1 MMKAGIEVAA
11 LTLAELR
18 ADHTGS
24 LIEQVSALI
33 KEVFSAPPWH
43 ENLSIA
49 RIQFGLG
56 VEMMR
61 NNPLLFVAKANG
73 TGRII
78 GYLLGQEVCR
88 YSEDPRHQT
97 LSKIAGSNDLD
108 YLFNS
113 NKRIFYVSGIG
124 ITQKHRRCGIA
135 EQLSLMLIN
144 ELRRLGFSYRIG
156 RTDISVQAMRN
167 LYLKQGF
174 QELPVADANYPER
187 TYWLLE
193 L

>member
-1 MMKAGIEVAA
+1 MIKADFEVAA
-11 LTLAELR
+11 LTLADLR
-18 ADHTGS
+18 SDHTGG
-24 LIEQVSALI
+24 LIEQIASLI
-33 KEVFSAPPWH
+33 KEVFSEPPWH

-61 NNPLLFVAKANG
+61 NNPVLFVAKNG

-78 GYLLGQEVCR
+78 GYLMGQEVLE
-88 YSEDPRHQT
+88 YSEDPRNQT
-97 LSKIAGSNDLD
+97 LSIIAGSKDLD
-108 YLFNS
+108 YLFND

-124 ITQKHRRCGIA
+124 VTQKYRRYGIA
-135 EQLSLMLIN
+135 GQLSLMLVN
-144 ELRRLGFSYRIG
+144 ELRRLGFGYRIG
-156 RTDISVQAMRN
+156 RTDTSVRAMRN

-187 TYWLLE
+187 TYWLLK

>member
-1 MMKAGIEVAA
+1 MKADFEVTA
-11 LTLAELR
+11 LTLADLR
-18 ADHTGS
+18 ADHTGG
-24 LIEQVSALI
+24 LIEQIALLI
-33 KEVFSAPPWH
+33 NEVFSEPPWH
-43 ENLSIA
+43 ENLSAA

-61 NNPLLFVAKANG
+61 NNPVLFVAKNG
-73 TGRII
+73 AGRII
-78 GYLLGQEVCR
+78 GYLMGQEVLKD
-88 YSEDPRHQT
+88 SEDPRNQT
-97 LSKIAGSNDLD
+97 LSKIAGSKDLD
-108 YLFNS
+108 YLFNE

-124 ITQKHRRCGIA
+124 VIQKYRRCGIA

-144 ELRRLGFSYRIG
+144 ELRRLGFGYRIG
-156 RTDISVQAMRN
+156 RTDNSVHAMRN